1 MSEDTSA
8 FTIDEDSNGRIAPD
22 DDLVIDELLEDHD
35 HKDLLIED
43 LPENHDHKDL
53 IIEDLPEDHYLEDQ
67 LEPQHSLPS
76 VEEAKANLPNQKAGN
91 LKKICLIVWAVL
103 AVTALTVS
111 GIVISVKNNDNNKEA
126 VYEQPNGRIEQV
138 MDFIFDN
145 EVSTLPDLNDVYSA
159 QHRAAGFIADGDAYQ
174 IELSEEN
181 AAKFVE
187 RYVLTLLYYQFNG
200 PEWTYNYKFLSKRD
214 HCEWWDT
221 FESASGEELRQGV
234 ICNEDGY
241 VVELNL
247 GKRRHSHVSSPVNF
261 KLDRLPRLLYK
272 HLI

>member
-1 MSEDTSA
+1 MSDDT
-8 FTIDEDSNGRIAPD
+8 FTIDEDSNERVAPA
-22 DDLVIDELLEDHD
+22 DDLVIEEPPEDHD
-35 HKDLLIED
+35 HKDLV
-43 LPENHDHKDL
+43 
-53 IIEDLPEDHYLEDQ
+53 IEDLPEDHDLEDQ
-67 LEPQHSLPS
+67 FEPQHSLPS

-103 AVTALTVS
+103 AVTAITVS
-111 GIVISVKNNDNNKEA
+111 GIAIGVKNSNNKEA
-126 VYEQPNGRIEQV
+126 VYEEPNGRTEQV

-145 EVSTLPDLNDVYSA
+145 EVSTLPNLKDVYSA
-159 QHRAAGFIADGDAYQ
+159 QHRAAAFIADGDAYQ

-200 PEWTYNYKFLSKRD
+200 PEWTYNLKFLSDRD
-214 HCEWWDT
+214 HCQWWDT

-247 GKRRHSHVSSPVNF
+247 GK
-261 KLDRLPRLLYK
+261 
-272 HLI
+272 